1 MPVII
6 QICISNWFKM
16 EGKMLFKKK
25 NGVVDNEPIPY
36 DIPATYGAEYDEYD
50 YLYTKMPNDTS
61 KWERYY
67 EKCQSCGTYHWF
79 NKVDTHYFYTMDGY
93 DSISYTECWCCNVK
107 SKVYGIKSKMKK
119 QIKQRKEHREFINLL
134 RKNGVPVT
142 KEVKES
148 TRKIFQS
155 GG

>member
-1 MPVII
+1 
-6 QICISNWFKM
+6 
-16 EGKMLFKKK
+16 MLFKKK

-50 YLYTKMPNDTS
+50 YLYTKMPNDAS

-93 DSISYTECWCCNVK
+93 DSISYTECWKCRFK
-107 SKVYGIKSKMKK
+107 SKISSMKLK
-119 QIKQRKEHREFINLL
+119 FKKKIKQRNECRKMIKMFKE
-134 RKNGVPVT
+134 KNIPIT
-142 KEVKES
+142 KELKEMAI
-148 TRKIFQS
+148 KICQ
-155 GG
+155 